1 MSTTG
6 YYVEDDATIV
16 RPSFCRNLKYHSDT
30 VSMLAFNSNNK
41 QLVSS
46 SFDNH
51 VLIWD
56 LTNPS
61 KKPLIG
67 EGHKSLI
74 NDISLSPS
82 GFMFATASSD
92 HTVRIWS
99 NTNDYSSQEG
109 KIQSQVI
116 KFNSSPVKSVDFSC
130 DSRLICTGSDDK
142 SVKIISVADKKLQA
156 NLTNAHKNWVKC
168 TRFSRDSKIIAS
180 SSDDKTLK
188 IWDVTKKTL
197 CYTFEKEHKG
207 PVNCVRFHPDNSCLA
222 TACYDGKIRLFDI
235 RSKQLVQTYPY
246 HTRPAIC
253 VAFHPS
259 GNFLASTSYDE
270 CIKLYDLRMGDILFT
285 LKAHEGAVT
294 SIAFSTFGDYFATGG
309 LDSNIVVWES
319 NLEQYMELG
328 QDDVYS
334 NNEVINLTTSKPF
347 NEETKLNYKN
357 KMMKES
363 YTKMNDKDNASE
375 GLTKIFDKMV
385 SQMDMITSSFL
396 NFEQRVS
403 KMEEMLDEM
412 N

>member
-1 MSTTG
+1 MSTG

-56 LTNPS
+56 LTNSS

-109 KIQSQVI
+109 NIQSQVI
-116 KFNSSPVKSVDFSC
+116 KFNSAPVKSVDFSC

-294 SIAFSTFGDYFATGG
+294 SVAFSTFGDYFATGG

-319 NLEQYMELG
+319 NLEQYMDLA
-328 QDDVYS
+328 QDDMYN

-357 KMMKES
+357 KMMKET
-363 YTKMNDKDNASE
+363 YTRMNDKDNASE

>member
-1 MSTTG
+1 MSTG

-61 KKPLIG
+61 KKALIG

-109 KIQSQVI
+109 NIQSQVI
-116 KFNSSPVKSVDFSC
+116 KFNSAPVKSVDFSC

-246 HTRPAIC
+246 HTRPA
-253 VAFHPS
+253 FHPS

-319 NLEQYMELG
+319 NLEQYMDLG
-328 QDDVYS
+328 QDDMYS
-334 NNEVINLTTSKPF
+334 NEVINLTTSKPF

-357 KMMKES
+357 KMMKET
-363 YTKMNDKDNASE
+363 YTRMNDKDNASE